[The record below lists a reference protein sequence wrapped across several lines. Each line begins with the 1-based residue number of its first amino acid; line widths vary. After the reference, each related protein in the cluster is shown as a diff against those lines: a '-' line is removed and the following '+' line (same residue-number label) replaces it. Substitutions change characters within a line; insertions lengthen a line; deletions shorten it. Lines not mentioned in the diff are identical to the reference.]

1 MEPAVRAAGF
11 VIYRRMPEVPQFLL
25 MRASYGNMHWTPPK
39 GHVDPGESDYET
51 ALRETEEE
59 AGFKSDVLRVVLD
72 FKVELNYMV
81 TSHRDGVNRPK
92 IVTYWLAEL
101 MNPQK
106 NEVKMS
112 EEHQDFKWLPLQEA
126 MDLNG
131 FKDQN
136 EAFKKCEAKIASL

>member
-1 MEPAVRAAGF
+1 M
-11 VIYRRMPEVPQFLL
+11 
-25 MRASYGNMHWTPPK
+25 
-39 GHVDPGESDYET
+39 
-51 ALRETEEE
+51 
-59 AGFKSDVLRVVLD
+59 LD